1 MAGDSAEAKH
11 KLFDTLKTSGIEM
24 MDAGNLKRARELEA
38 IGFLQISLAN
48 SEKIS
53 WNGGFGL
60 FK

>member
-1 MAGDSAEAKH
+1 
-11 KLFDTLKTSGIEM
+11 M
-24 MDAGNLKRARELEA
+24 MDAGKLKRARELEA